1 MDESSSESD
10 EQESGEYDH
19 YVAERKH
26 FAIQARAEIAAEHY
40 PLRDPSTLSRNE
52 WEAVTEAINARFRE
66 LLIAKFP
73 ENHVKLN
80 ALYIHRKKND
90 TKPP

>member
-1 MDESSSESD
+1 MDESPSES
-10 EQESGEYDH
+10 EKEEIGQYEH
-19 YVAERKH
+19 CVAQRKH
-26 FAIQARAEIAAEHY
+26 FANQSRMEVVAEDY
-40 PLRDPSTLSRNE
+40 PSRDPKTLSKNE
-52 WEAVTEAINARFRE
+52 WEAVTDAIDAKFCD
-66 LLIAKFP
+66 LLIAMFP